1 MDAVTINIRV
11 NAKDKKEA
19 QKVFKDLGLSFS
31 SGVNVYLRQVARQ
44 KAIPF
49 PLEADTPTPKARGII
64 KAGLQEAASGHCQ
77 TITSQEE
84 LDQSTG
90 TIVGNSADI
99 KVQKKSKKSD

>member
-1 MDAVTINIRV
+1 
-11 NAKDKKEA
+11 
-19 QKVFKDLGLSFS
+19 
-31 SGVNVYLRQVARQ
+31 VARQ

-84 LDQSTG
+84 IETKL
-90 TIVGNSADI
+90 
-99 KVQKKSKKSD
+99 K

>member
-49 PLEADTPTPKARGII
+49 PLEADTPTPKACGII
-64 KAGLQEAASGHCQ
+64 KVGLKEAASGRCQ

-84 LDQSTG
+84 IETKL
-90 TIVGNSADI
+90 
-99 KVQKKSKKSD
+99 K